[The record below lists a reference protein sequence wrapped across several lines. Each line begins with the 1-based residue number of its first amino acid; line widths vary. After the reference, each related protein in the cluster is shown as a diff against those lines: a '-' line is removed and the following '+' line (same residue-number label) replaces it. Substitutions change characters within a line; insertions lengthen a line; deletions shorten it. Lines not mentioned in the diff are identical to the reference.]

1 MHCTEHGH
9 RTRMNRNKSLIR
21 KVSWEANG
29 LMHNSWCMRNA
40 HNYICSCSVSS
51 ITMMMRFWFGCWCVC
66 HSTLSL
72 SLLYECTLR
81 SIRLHANE
89 TKFETVRAM
98 DGVVFTFLKL
108 WNKIQ
113 QIKRHTLWSQP
124 NWFPTIDRCDS
135 DWEYSCDARCA
146 ETHRGRF
153 RLIRRLRRAYRFSE
167 YSSSIAYSPVETR
180 NGIIALRMRV
190 RKSALI
196 LFSFEASPLLTYFD
210 FCLRMNIEA
219 FRTGDGRSLS
229 S

>member
-1 MHCTEHGH
+1 M
-9 RTRMNRNKSLIR
+9 RTKRNSRLYVR
-21 KVSWEANG
+21 WT
-29 LMHNSWCMRNA
+29 
-40 HNYICSCSVSS
+40 VSS
-51 ITMMMRFWFGCWCVC
+51 LRFSNCEIKYSKSSG
-66 HSTLSL
+66 TLFDQSQID
-72 SLLYECTLR
+72 SQQ
-81 SIRLHANE
+81 SIDVTAIGNIH
-89 TKFETVRAM
+89 
-98 DGVVFTFLKL
+98 VV
-108 WNKIQ
+108 
-113 QIKRHTLWSQP
+113 
-124 NWFPTIDRCDS
+124 
-135 DWEYSCDARCA
+135 RCA

-153 RLIRRLRRAYRFSE
+153 RLIRCLHRAYRFSE